1 MSEKTLQSL
10 SGLYFGAFATL
21 HLLNHSSFLVGDN
34 VGKVARHKVAM
45 DALRRVYQHPLA
57 EGILALSVTIHG
69 FIAIREYQ
77 RRNFPEGSEKDDNK
91 TWAQFLGN
99 RKKLL
104 SSQNLHRLTG
114 WVLMLQV
121 PVHVFS
127 TRIDQYLHGLT
138 DGDVQAVVMAV
149 RALPTAMLPY
159 LVVLGSFGAYH
170 LISGGV
176 RAVNQLSG
184 RLMVKQQGSSYAL
197 VTSIAGLVGTAIALA
212 VSGVSLPPLL
222 DFYFPIGPPE
232 LLKSYSHWPGF
243 ITQTLIVGFDDV
255 LSGTRRWGGLDLY
268 FFKIAL

>member
-170 LISGGV
+170 LISGGGSGGKSAL
-176 RAVNQLSG
+176 RAIDGEATGFFIRARHLDRG
-184 RLMVKQQGSSYAL
+184 ARGDGDCARRFR
-197 VTSIAGLVGTAIALA
+197 GLVAPAPRLL
-212 VSGVSLPPLL
+212 LP
-222 DFYFPIGPPE
+222 
-232 LLKSYSHWPGF
+232 HWPSR
-243 ITQTLIVGFDDV
+243 IAKVLLTLARFHHPDAN
-255 LSGTRRWGGLDLY
+255 RRL
-268 FFKIAL
+268 